1 VKISHNIAVSTAIRS
16 TVCSAIDPNQH
27 NKPHFSQL
35 NPANRSEKSTEANQI
50 WMEWRNANLLPHPP
64 GTPSKAIM
72 ADVQPRLH
80 DQFGR
85 HISYVRLSL
94 TDRCD
99 MRCRYCMAEDMAFL
113 PRSEILSLEEIVIL
127 AEKFVERGVKRIR
140 LTGGE
145 PLARRGAVDVATQ
158 IGRLLGRGLDELT
171 LTTNATRLAEHA
183 AGLHAA
189 GIKRIN
195 ISLDTR
201 DPEKFRYI
209 TRTGDLPRVLD
220 GIEAAKTVGFAIKIN
235 MVALKGL
242 NDDEIAP
249 MLAWCVDQGFDLSLI
264 ETMPLGAI
272 DDDRVDRF
280 LPLTEIKAKLDAQFT
295 LVPATYKTGGPA
307 RYWSIA
313 GTDSRLGLISPLTHN
328 FCESCNRIRVSASGQ
343 LYMCL
348 GHDDH
353 VDLRAA
359 LRGHDPGAVDAAV
372 DRALGRKPRA
382 HDFHLETPAT
392 MRHMNVTG
400 G

>member
-1 VKISHNIAVSTAIRS
+1 
-16 TVCSAIDPNQH
+16 
-27 NKPHFSQL
+27 
-35 NPANRSEKSTEANQI
+35 
-50 WMEWRNANLLPHPP
+50 
-64 GTPSKAIM
+64 M
-72 ADVQPRLH
+72 ADVMPRLS

-99 MRCRYCMAEDMAFL
+99 MRCRYCMAEDMVFL
-113 PRSEILSLEEIVIL
+113 PRAEILSLEEIFVL
-127 AEKFVERGVKRIR
+127 ATKFVDRGVKRIR

-145 PLARRGAVDVATQ
+145 PLARRGAVDVATK
-158 IGRLLGRGLDELT
+158 IGTLIGLGLDELT
-171 LTTNATRLAEHA
+171 LTTNATRLAECA
-183 AGLHAA
+183 DGLRSA

-201 DPEKFRYI
+201 DPEKFRHV
-209 TRTGDLPRVLD
+209 TRTGDLARVLG
-220 GIEAAKTVGFAIKIN
+220 GIAAAKSAGFAIKIN
-235 MVALKGL
+235 MVALKGI

-249 MLAWCVDQGFDLSLI
+249 MLAWCGEEGFDLSLI
-264 ETMPLGAI
+264 ETMPLGMI

-280 LPLTEIKAKLDAQFT
+280 LPLTKVKDALDAQFS
-295 LVPATYKTGGPA
+295 LIPATYKTGGPA
-307 RYWSIA
+307 RYWSVG
-313 GTDSRLGLISPLTHN
+313 GTNSKLGLISPLTQN
-328 FCESCNRIRVSASGQ
+328 FCEGCNRIRVSASGQ

-359 LRGHDPGAVDAAV
+359 LRGDDPDAVDAAV
-372 DRALGRKPRA
+372 DRALLIKPRA

-392 MRHMNVTG
+392 QRHMNVTG